1 VTVCL
6 SPNGRSWSHG
16 KGPALRLLVATVD
29 GVQEL
34 TRESQDAE
42 WSTGPNALSGQHI
55 GSLLRLADGKT
66 IFAGAHSGGLFV
78 SHDDARTWQPAMN
91 GIADE
96 HHHVF
101 TLYARERDGAT
112 VLFAGTQPVAL
123 YRSDDLGRTWTELA
137 ALRGVGGQ
145 DAWSFPAP
153 PFIAHV
159 KHITSHPVEPS
170 TLYVCVEQ
178 GALLRSFDDGASWH
192 EIATYESPED
202 IWHHDMHRIVFTPS
216 NPRDLYLASG
226 EGLYHSV
233 DAGATWTHLSTR
245 HDRIGYPDA
254 LFIDPDDERT
264 IYVAGSE
271 TSPDAW
277 TPGPES
283 TAHPGILRSQDCGV
297 SWEELHAGLPEHV
310 GGNIEALALH
320 VSPGAPALF
329 AGTAV
334 GDIFASEDRG
344 ETWRH
349 AMSGLPPI
357 SKVGH
362 YKKFL
367 ATASALLLAIG
378 IFGAAAPARAADPYE
393 IQAILPLTG
402 QAAFLGKA
410 DVNALNAIQGLVNRQ
425 GGVRGRPISFV
436 VSDDQSQ
443 PAVAVQLLNR
453 AISKN
458 VPLVIGSTLA
468 GICNAMAPLVK
479 DGPVELCF
487 SPSFKPL
494 PDGYVFSAGVG
505 TPDLMAAGMR
515 YLIGRGYHRVA
526 LITSTDATGQEAEQT
541 ANTMLGR
548 PDNRALNLVDTE
560 HFGVNDISVTAQI
573 ARIKAAAPDVLIV
586 WATGTPFGTVLHGAS
601 DAGLAIPI
609 FSTNGNMSYA
619 QLKQYVQIMPKELLF
634 PGLPSLTPDQ
644 LPNGPLKRAVATFR
658 TAFSA
663 LNVAPEAGENQ
674 VWDLTL
680 MAIGGLRKIGLT
692 ATPAQLRDY
701 MVNLQGYTGVYGP
714 FDFKASPGRGVGING
729 VIVQRWD
736 PVAGT
741 FVAMSRPGGTPLR

>member
-1 VTVCL
+1 
-6 SPNGRSWSHG
+6 
-16 KGPALRLLVATVD
+16 LLVATVD
-29 GVQEL
+29 GVWEL
-34 TRESQDAE
+34 RRESQDAE
-42 WSTGPNALSGQHI
+42 WSTGPKTLAGKHI
-55 GSLLRLADGKT
+55 GSLLRLADAKT

-78 SHDDARTWQPAMN
+78 SHDDALTWQPAMN
-91 GIADE
+91 GIAAE
-96 HHHVF
+96 HQHVF
-101 TLYARERDGAT
+101 TLYAREHDGKT

-159 KHITSHPVEPS
+159 KHITSHPAEPS

-178 GALLRSFDDGASWH
+178 GALLRSFDDGATWH
-192 EIATYESPED
+192 EIATYESAED

-264 IYVAGSE
+264 LYIAGSE

-277 TPGPES
+277 TAGPES
-283 TAHPGILRSQDCGV
+283 SAHPGILRSRDCGA
-297 SWEELHAGLPEHV
+297 SWEELHAGLPERV

-320 VSPGAPALF
+320 SSPRAPAFF

-334 GDIFASEDRG
+334 GEIFASEDRG
-344 ETWRH
+344 ETWQH

-378 IFGAAAPARAADPYE
+378 VFAMGVPASAADPFE
-393 IQAILPLTG
+393 IQAILPLSG
-402 QAAFLGKA
+402 QAAFIGKA
-410 DVNALNAIQGLVNRQ
+410 DVNALNAIAGLVNRQ
-425 GGVRGRPISFV
+425 GGVRGRQIKFV

-453 AISKN
+453 VMSKN

-487 SPSFKPL
+487 SPSYRPA
-494 PDGYVFSAGVG
+494 PDGYTFSAGVG
-505 TPDLMAAGMR
+505 TPDLMAAAMR
-515 YLIGRGYHRVA
+515 FLIGRGYHRVA

-541 ANTMLGR
+541 ANAVLAR
-548 PDNRALNLVDTE
+548 SDNRALILVDSE
-560 HFGVNDISVTAQI
+560 HFGVNDISVTAQM
-573 ARIKAAAPDVLIV
+573 ARIKAATPDVLIA
-586 WATGTPFGTVLHGAS
+586 WTTGTPFGTVLHGAS

-619 QLKQYVQIMPKELLF
+619 QLKQYGQIMPKELLF
-634 PGLPSLTPDQ
+634 PGLPSFTPDQ
-644 LPNGPLKRAVATFR
+644 LPNGPLKRAVATFKI
-658 TAFSA
+658 AFA
-663 LNVAPEAGENQ
+663 AVGVAPEAGENQ

-680 MAIGGLRKIGLT
+680 MAIEGLRQLGLN

-701 MVNLQGYTGVYGP
+701 MVNIHGYTGVYGP
-714 FDFKASPGRGVGING
+714 FDFKASPGRGVGIDG

-736 PVAGT
+736 SLTNT
-741 FVAMSRPGGTPLR
+741 FVAMSRPGGFPLR